1 MTVLAFR
8 TSADVSVAIPTV
20 VAHLQNGGLMAHPTE
35 TVYGLGSRANTAD
48 LAALADLK
56 GRASGKP
63 FLLLIA
69 GIEMAADLGLTFT
82 PAARA
87 LAQRF
92 WPGPV
97 TLVLNGGEGRLPD
110 TLRGPEGGIAV
121 RWTSHGPTAALIGHL
136 QAPISSTSAN
146 TPGAGT
152 APGVGA
158 LVEMFGKAVESG
170 LLMVLDGGVL
180 GNVPPS
186 TLIDCTRPTPG
197 LIREGAI
204 PLTELRAGV
213 GRFAP

>member
-8 TSADVSVAIPTV
+8 TPDDVATAVPAV
-20 VAHLQNGGLMAHPTE
+20 VDHLRDGGLIAHPTE
-35 TVYGLGSRANTAD
+35 TVYGLGSRANAPD

-56 GRASGKP
+56 GRAPGNP

-69 GIEMAADLGLTFT
+69 DLEMAVDFGLSFT

-121 RWTSHGPTAALIGHL
+121 RWTSHSPTALLIERL
-136 QAPISSTSAN
+136 QAPMSSTSAN

-158 LVEMFGKAVESG
+158 LLEMFGKAVESG

-186 TLIDCTRPTPG
+186 TLIDCTRPTPR

-204 PLTELRAGV
+204 PLTELRTGV